1 MQARTPERNTLNIFL
16 SYYHEDDDL
25 LSSIHKCLQAAL
37 DPTISVINF
46 DKKTFQEGENIHNL
60 VKSTLDDSDI
70 LVPIQ
75 SKKSGPNFGYTGF
88 EVGYFEGIM
97 NLPPRW
103 EFVGRKIV
111 PISIGGPGGATA
123 DRLNVSLGI
132 TPECLQGEAA
142 DYERGLEVDA
152 NHAMVK
158 FLTLL
163 QSYVT
168 EIKQH
173 VGLASEPPRDLI
185 ACARTMCREIFG
197 HLKQTEQSNVRPQK
211 KIVIRTSDQA
221 LAEQD
226 ADLPPHATIVPS
238 DVGSP
243 FSIFGIPSKEMTW
256 EAFRQETAKS
266 PQAEW
271 WCDSIRSVVS
281 SSIPNRIDVDN
292 SQIVMASDEK
302 TIYRLILSSSILYY
316 NGNRE
321 FHLYFV
327 EMLKRNEFGDRKT
340 TLLLKGLDL
349 VCRARFLFLERSSEF
364 TEGNVATI
372 GDEHLPDLARRLV
385 SELNL
390 LGRDAHTHSLDQ
402 PRIWAE
408 FTDWTQV
415 SKMVAVWRPCE
426 EKLRELAANIKRAEN
441 NIPQLGKLRIDFS
454 TAVKDTA
461 DGIREHNSVLLASM
475 ADQLKLLSKVGP

>member
-1 MQARTPERNTLNIFL
+1 MAPRSPERNTLNIFL
-16 SYYHEDDDL
+16 SYAHEDDDL
-25 LSSIHKCLQAAL
+25 LSSIYKCLQAAL

-46 DKKTFQEGENIHNL
+46 DKKTFEEGESIHDL

-97 NLPPRW
+97 NLEPRW
-103 EFVGRKIV
+103 DFVGRKIV
-111 PISIGGPGGATA
+111 PISVGSPIAATA
-123 DRLNVSLGI
+123 DRLNVALGI
-132 TPECLQGEAA
+132 TPEALQG
-142 DYERGLEVDA
+142 DA
-152 NHAMVK
+152 TEYARTLQVNVNHAMVK
-158 FLTLL
+158 FLAVLE
-163 QSYVT
+163 SYVAQ
-168 EIKQH
+168 IKQH

-185 ACARTMCREIFG
+185 ACVRTMCLEIFG

-221 LAEQD
+221 LAQQD
-226 ADLPPHATIVPS
+226 ADLPSDATIVPS

-256 EAFRQETAKS
+256 DEFRRQTAKS
-266 PQAEW
+266 QQAEW

-292 SQIVMASDEK
+292 SQILMASDEK

-415 SKMVAVWRPCE
+415 SEMVAVWRPCE
-426 EKLRELAANIKRAEN
+426 EKLRELATNIKRAESD
-441 NIPQLGKLRIDFS
+441 IPQLGKLRIDF
-454 TAVKDTA
+454 AKALKDTA
-461 DGIREHNSVLLASM
+461 DGIREHNSLLLARM
-475 ADQLKLLSKVGP
+475 ADQLKLLSNAGP